1 MKINTELCCKR
12 YDFLTKKTQ
21 NYRYHNYCPG
31 WQEFKSIH
39 MAFYVNPSWAC
50 TRFRNNKQH
59 VVLGQKRVSTR
70 GRKRTLTD
78 SERKMNRSKV
88 SSKWGSVGPLE
99 QTQGSA
105 TRPNS
110 RSKWQRFCLIG
121 KPSMFFPSFLNRF
134 SYFMNL
140 WWCLISFGR
149 CYSIYVI
156 LHLATANYCQWIA

>member
-1 MKINTELCCKR
+1 MSTTIIIFSYPKLLSFSVLTFIKWRLTPSYAAKDKKDPKLSLSELLSR
-12 YDFLTKKTQ
+12 ITRIQIYSYDLLCEPVLSM
-21 NYRYHNYCPG
+21 R
-31 WQEFKSIH
+31 I
-39 MAFYVNPSWAC
+39 
-50 TRFRNNKQH
+50 FRNNKQH
-59 VVLGQKRVSTR
+59 VVLGQKIVSTR

-78 SERKMNRSKV
+78 SERKMNRSEV

-134 SYFMNL
+134 SYFLNL
-140 WWCLISFGR
+140 WWYIMIIFGR
-149 CYSIYVI
+149 
-156 LHLATANYCQWIA
+156 